1 MSHRILGTLRT
12 ILLSI
17 LVLVVALGLLG
28 VYTVRRSFPQTQ
40 GTIVLDGLDGS
51 VDVIRDSMGV
61 PHIYASTEHD
71 LFMAQGYVHA
81 QDRFWQ
87 MDFWRHIGS
96 GRLAEMFGEDQVE
109 TDKFLRTLGWARVVQ
124 QELETLDP
132 ATLAA
137 LQAYAD
143 GVNAYLDSH
152 QGAAL
157 SLEYAFLGLLH
168 PDYRPEA
175 WEPQHSLTWAKA
187 MAWDLGGNMDTEI
200 QRAVLMHRLTPE
212 MLDQLFP
219 PYPSEN
225 PVIVPGDTASSASAS
240 PVDPKAVEQALPL
253 LQDLSTRTEAV
264 DRMLGGGLPG
274 VGSNNW
280 VIGGER
286 TTTGMPLLAN
296 DTHLGIRMPSIWYEN
311 SLHCR
316 SITDNCRLDVTGFS
330 FAGLPGVVI
339 GHNANIAWGVTN
351 SNPDVQDL
359 FLEKIN
365 PHNPNQYEVNGHWV
379 DMQTVDEVIRV
390 AGGGPIPITVR
401 YTRHGPLIS
410 DVSDS
415 QAAMAAGEA
424 GETGEKLAVSLRW
437 TALDPCTIIEA
448 ALMIDHASNWDEF
461 REALKKWDAPSQN
474 FVYADVQGNIG
485 YQFPGRVPIRANGD
499 GRMPVPGWTDD
510 YEWTGYVPFDEL
522 PHLFNP
528 PQGFIVTAN
537 NAVVPA
543 DADIFLS
550 SDWDYGYRAA
560 RITAMI
566 EDTPR
571 VSIDDIQ
578 RIQGDDANPAQPILM
593 PLLENL
599 DFQDPGSKQA
609 VALMQSWD
617 GQNRIDSSAAAVF
630 NAFWRHLLLR
640 TFADDLPAGWL
651 PEGSAAVAVIS
662 DLVKKPD
669 SPWWDDLHTPTLE
682 MRDDIL
688 RAAMAD
694 AVDELDNTFGDDPAK
709 WAWGLLHTATFENE
723 TLGRSGIGPVEAIFN
738 RGPYP
743 TAGGDSIVN
752 ATGWD
757 AEKGYTVDWLPSERM
772 IVDLEDM
779 TNSLSIHTT
788 GQSGHAYNPH
798 YADMVDMWRLIQYHR
813 MLWTQA
819 QVESAS
825 EGTLVLTPGGG

>member
-1 MSHRILGTLRT
+1 MSPRIRRTLRT
-12 ILLSI
+12 LLLSLVI
-17 LVLVVALGLLG
+17 LVIVLAVAG

-40 GTIVLDGLDGS
+40 GTITLDGLDGS
-51 VDVIRDSMGV
+51 VDVIRDSIGV

-96 GRLAEMFGEDQVE
+96 GRLSEMFGEDQVE
-109 TDKFLRTLGWARVVQ
+109 TDQFLRTLGWARVVQ
-124 QELETLDP
+124 QELEQLDP

-143 GVNAYLDSH
+143 GVNAYLGSH
-152 QGAAL
+152 QGSAL

-168 PDYRPEA
+168 PDYSPEP
-175 WEPQHSLTWAKA
+175 WEPLHSLTWAKA

-200 QRAVLMHRLTPE
+200 RRAVLMRKLTPE

-219 PYPSEN
+219 PYPPTN
-225 PVIVPGDTASSASAS
+225 PVIVSESMGASSLST
-240 PVDPKAVEQALPL
+240 PVDPALLTQAEPL
-253 LQDLSTRTEAV
+253 MQDLSARADTL
-264 DRMLGGGLPG
+264 DLLLGGGFPG

-280 VIGGER
+280 VIGGAR
-286 TTTGMPLLAN
+286 TETGMPLLAN

-316 SITDNCRLDVTGFS
+316 PTTDDCQLDITGFS

-351 SNPDVQDL
+351 GNPDVQDL
-359 FLEKIN
+359 YLERIN
-365 PHNPNQYEVNGHWV
+365 PQNPNQYEVNGQWV
-379 DMQTVDEVIRV
+379 DMQTVDEVIQV
-390 AGGGPIPITVR
+390 AGGESAPITIR
-401 YTRHGPLIS
+401 YTRHGPVLS

-424 GETGEKLAVSLRW
+424 GQTGETLAVSLRW

-461 REALKKWDAPSQN
+461 RQALSKWDVPSQN
-474 FVYADVQGNIG
+474 FVYADVEGNIG
-485 YQFPGRVPIRANGD
+485 YQFPGRVPIRAAGD
-499 GRMPVPGWTDD
+499 GRMPVPGWTDE
-510 YEWTGYVPFDEL
+510 YEWTGYIPFEEL

-528 PQGFIVTAN
+528 TQGFIVTAN
-537 NAVVPA
+537 NAVIPA
-543 DADIFLS
+543 DADIFLTS
-550 SDWDYGYRAA
+550 EWDYGYRAA

-566 EDTPR
+566 EETKS
-571 VSIDDIQ
+571 VGIHDIQ
-578 RIQGDDANPAQPILM
+578 RIQGDDANPAQPMLV
-593 PLLENL
+593 PLFEDLE
-599 DFQDPGSKQA
+599 FQDPQLEQ
-609 VALMQSWD
+609 VAALLQDWD
-617 GQNRIDSSAAAVF
+617 GQNTIDSAPAAIF

-651 PEGSAAVAVIS
+651 PDGSAAVAVIS
-662 DLVKKPD
+662 DLIQTPD
-669 SPWWDDLHTPTLE
+669 NPWWDDLHTPILE

-688 RAAMAD
+688 RSAMAD
-694 AVDELDNTFGDDPAK
+694 AVEELKARFGDDPAK
-709 WAWGLLHTATFENE
+709 WSWGELHTATFQNE
-723 TLGRSGIGPVEAIFN
+723 TLGVSGIGPVEAIFN

-757 AEKGYTVDWLPSERM
+757 AEQGYTVDWIPSQRM
-772 IVDLEDM
+772 IVDISDM
-779 TNSLSIHTT
+779 ANSLSIHST
-788 GQSGHAYNPH
+788 GQSGHAYHPH
-798 YADMVDMWRLIQYHR
+798 YVDMADMWRLIQYHP

-819 QVESAS
+819 QVESAA
-825 EGTLVLTPGGG
+825 EGTLTFIPGGG